1 MPDLHISDPKHFSL
15 MTGVLN
21 FFRICKYNSYLTKVF
36 DLVFLEI
43 IADYSYF

>member
-43 IADYSYF
+43 IANYSYF